1 MLQLHYNLKVVEPV
15 LQFQT
20 EVSGIELR
28 GWDPTNPVAIPPDL
42 LTAIRSNQAKPLSV
56 AVICFKHCPTRR
68 DLYLAAKDRLK
79 GEETWGRIAGR
90 LAEKFLTELVSD
102 RFNRKL
108 LKHQRNYTAVRRVI
122 ERRLKQFVKA
132 RRDDFQLLD
141 KYKVNPA
148 GDPSFFETLLCNVG
162 IHELA
167 SQEIDFTLCAK
178 KEHRT
183 RPEETEL
190 LPAEYLGLSRKTT
203 PDFIFPDLKAVGD
216 MKTGRQLEEYH
227 LLTCAGYALAYES
240 QEKKPIDFGMV
251 YFFPTHRNAVSF
263 AQVYVFVIDDELRRR
278 FLLLRNTAYTTLLA
292 DDTPAFPVDKQYC
305 STCKYLRACQSQ
317 GLQLK

>member
-42 LTAIRSNQAKPLSV
+42 LTAIRSSKAKPLSV
-56 AVICFKHCPTRR
+56 AAICFRHCPTLR
-68 DLYLAAKDRLK
+68 DLYLAATSRLK
-79 GEETWGRIAGR
+79 GEQTWGRVAGT

-108 LKHQRNYTAVRRVI
+108 LKRQRNYIALRRVI
-122 ERRLKQFVKA
+122 ERRLKQFA
-132 RRDDFQLLD
+132 RARSNDFQRLD
-141 KYKVNPA
+141 RYKVSA
-148 GDPSFFETLLCNVG
+148 ADSPSFFETLLCNVG

-167 SQEIDFTLCAK
+167 SQEFDFTFRAK
-178 KEHRT
+178 GELRA
-183 RPEETEL
+183 RPAETDL
-190 LPAEYLGLSRKTT
+190 LPAEHLGLSRKTT

-216 MKTGRQLEEYH
+216 MKTGYQVEDYH
-227 LLTCAGYALAYES
+227 FLTCAGYALAYES
-240 QEKKPIDFGMV
+240 QEKMPIDFGMV

-263 AQVYVFVIDDELRRR
+263 AQVYIFVIDDELRRR
-278 FLLLRNTAYTTLLA
+278 FLLRRNAAYTTILA
-292 DDTPAFPVDKQYC
+292 SDAPPFPDETERC
-305 STCKYLRACQSQ
+305 STCKYLRTCQSQ
-317 GLQLK
+317 GLKVK